1 MIRYFTT
8 HPTAANILMAVFLVL
23 GVVALPS
30 LLRETFPRIEPRT
43 VQISVAD
50 PGATSGEVARSI
62 CRPIEEAL
70 EGIEN
75 LDEVI
80 CVARE
85 SLALTNVEMRQ
96 GAGFDQFV
104 TDVEAAIDAITEFPD
119 QAEAPV
125 LEQLGRVDPVA
136 SVALTAGP
144 DVAAADLKALA
155 EDVRARMLRWGG
167 IPRVELEGF
176 SDHQIR
182 IEIPEASA
190 RQLGLSL
197 SDIAAIITRQNVDAP
212 VGEVVSPEGS
222 TLLRLTAERRSLVD
236 YQDLVIA
243 SSDAGGEVRLGDI
256 ATITDT
262 FSNAEV
268 LTTLNG
274 ERAALLSVSKTPSD
288 DTMRVMDAL
297 RAFLADEGPRLP
309 QGVALT
315 ITGDTSGV
323 LVDRLTMLARNAIAG
338 LVLVFAAMW
347 LFFGFRQAFWI
358 TAGLPVSFLGAIA
371 AMAALGYSLN
381 MLTMVGLLIVIGI
394 LMDDAIV
401 IGENIASQR
410 ARGLSPID
418 ASVAG
423 VSQVAPGVL
432 ASFATTTIVFGSIA
446 FLEGNIGELLR
457 VIPVVMILVLAVS
470 LVEAFLILPAHLSHI
485 GGPGGSQP
493 RLADRWLDRV
503 RSGVVGPLV
512 GTVVTHRYLTVGL
525 TLFVFLSSLAMLLGG
540 VLKFQ
545 AFPEIDGDQVEARLE
560 LPAGASLE
568 DTRAEMA
575 YVLAALHRVDADLSP
590 RNPDGA
596 RLVQSVVVTY
606 SQNPDAGATGPHL
619 ATARIDLLPAETRG
633 VTLDELLSAWRE
645 AAPETPGMRRLS
657 LTEPSLGPAG
667 RAIELRLQHDDV
679 AVLEAAS
686 DELQAWLLRYRGT
699 FNIMDDLQIGRPE
712 LRVTLRDGAHSLGFD
727 ARAVADQLRAGFL
740 GVEADEVR
748 IDGEAYQIDLRLSA
762 FDRETL
768 GDVEQFTLT
777 SPTGARVPFGVV
789 ADVSTGRE
797 YESLRRIGGIPTVT
811 VTGDVDTTVANA
823 DEVVRDTLSSKVPD
837 LMTRYPGLDIGVEGQ
852 NAEAATTQA
861 SMLRGLMLGLIGV
874 YLVLSFQLRSYVE
887 PIVVMSI
894 IPFALTGVVFG
905 HMALGLDL
913 TLPSMLG
920 FVSLAGIVVN
930 DSILLVNFIKS
941 EHEPGVT
948 RVAEAAVQAAKARF
962 RAILLTSVTTI
973 AGVLPLLTETSL
985 QAQVLIPLVAS
996 IAFGLLATTLLIL
1009 LVVPATYAILDD
1021 FGLADLTPDPTLA
1034 SPLQKAGRAAALN
1047 QG

>member
-1 MIRYFTT
+1 
-8 HPTAANILMAVFLVL
+8 
-23 GVVALPS
+23 
-30 LLRETFPRIEPRT
+30 
-43 VQISVAD
+43 
-50 PGATSGEVARSI
+50 
-62 CRPIEEAL
+62 
-70 EGIEN
+70 
-75 LDEVI
+75 
-80 CVARE
+80 
-85 SLALTNVEMRQ
+85 LT
-96 GAGFDQFV
+96 
-104 TDVEAAIDAITEFPD
+104 
-119 QAEAPV
+119 
-125 LEQLGRVDPVA
+125 
-136 SVALTAGP
+136 
-144 DVAAADLKALA
+144 
-155 EDVRARMLRWGG
+155 
-167 IPRVELEGF
+167 
-176 SDHQIR
+176 
-182 IEIPEASA
+182 
-190 RQLGLSL
+190 
-197 SDIAAIITRQNVDAP
+197 
-212 VGEVVSPEGS
+212 
-222 TLLRLTAERRSLVD
+222 D
-236 YQDLVIA
+236 YRNLVIA

-262 FSNAEV
+262 FSDAEV

-274 ERAALLSVSKTPSD
+274 ERAALLSISKTPSD
-288 DTMRVMDAL
+288 DTLRVMDAL
-297 RAFLADEGPRLP
+297 RAFLDDEGPRLP
-309 QGVALT
+309 EGVALT

-410 ARGLSPID
+410 ARGLSPVD
-418 ASVAG
+418 ASVTG

-432 ASFATTTIVFGSIA
+432 ASFATTTIVFGSLA
-446 FLEGNIGELLR
+446 FLQGNIGELLR

-470 LVEAFLILPAHLSHI
+470 LVEAFLILPAHLSHD

-512 GTVVTHRYLTVGL
+512 GTVVKHRYLTLGL

-568 DTRAEMA
+568 DTQAEMA
-575 YVLAALHRVDADLSP
+575 YVLAALDRVDAELSP

-596 RLVQSVVVTY
+596 RLVQRVVVTY

-633 VTLDELLSAWRE
+633 VTLDALLSAWRD

-699 FNIMDDLQIGRPE
+699 FNITDDLQIGRPE
-712 LRVTLRDGAHSLGFD
+712 LRVTLRDDAHSLGFD

-748 IDGEAYQIDLRLSA
+748 IGGEAYQIDLRLSS

-797 YESLRRIGGIPTVT
+797 YESLRRIDGVPTVT
-811 VTGDVDTTVANA
+811 VTGDVDTTIANA
-823 DEVVRDTLSSKVPD
+823 DEIVRDTLSSQGARPHGPI
-837 LMTRYPGLDIGVEGQ
+837 PGPGHRGRGPERRGRNDAGVDAPG
-852 NAEAATTQA
+852 AA
-861 SMLRGLMLGLIGV
+861 LGLIGV

-905 HMALGLDL
+905 HLALGLDL

-1034 SPLQKAGRAAALN
+1034 PPVREAGHAGALD
-1047 QG
+1047 QS

>member
-1 MIRYFTT
+1 MIRFFTT

-23 GVVALPS
+23 GVVSLPS

-43 VQISVAD
+43 VQITVAN
-50 PGATSGEVARSI
+50 PGATSGDVARSI

-70 EGIEN
+70 EGTEN
-75 LDEVI
+75 LDEVV

-85 SLALTNVEMRQ
+85 SLALTTVEMRQ
-96 GAGFDQFV
+96 GADFDQFV
-104 TDVEAAIDAITEFPD
+104 TDVEAAVDAITDFPE
-119 QAEAPV
+119 QAETPV
-125 LEQLGRVDPVA
+125 LERLGRVDPVA
-136 SVALTAGP
+136 SVALTAGS

-155 EDVRARMLRWGG
+155 EDVRRRMLRWGG

-197 SDIAAIITRQNVDAP
+197 SDISGIIARQNVDAP

-222 TLLRLTAERRSLVD
+222 TLLRLTAERRSLAD
-236 YQDLVIA
+236 YRNLIIA
-243 SSDAGGEVRLGDI
+243 SSATGGEVRLGDI

-274 ERAALLSVSKTPSD
+274 ERAALLSISKTPSD
-288 DTMRVMDAL
+288 DTLRVMDAL
-297 RAFLADEGPRLP
+297 RAFLGDERPRLP
-309 QGVALT
+309 KGVELT

-323 LVDRLTMLARNAIAG
+323 LVDRLTMLTVNAIAG

-410 ARGLSPID
+410 ARGLSPVD

-432 ASFATTTIVFGSIA
+432 ASFATTTIVFASLA
-446 FLEGNIGELLR
+446 FLEGNLGELLR
-457 VIPVVMILVLAVS
+457 VIPVVMILVLAIS
-470 LVEAFLILPAHLSHI
+470 LVEAFLILPAHLSH
-485 GGPGGSQP
+485 GGTATRTQP

-512 GTVVTHRYLTVGL
+512 RIAVKHRYLTLGL

-568 DTRAEMA
+568 DTQAEMA
-575 YVLAALHRVDADLSP
+575 YVLAALDRVNAELSP
-590 RNPDGA
+590 GNPDGA
-596 RLVQSVVVTY
+596 SLVQGVVVTY
-606 SQNPDAGATGPHL
+606 SENPDAGSAGPHL

-633 VTLDELLSAWRE
+633 VTLDELLSAWRD
-645 AAPETPGMRRLS
+645 AAPKTPGMRRLS

-667 RAIELRLQHDDV
+667 RAIELRLQHDNV
-679 AVLEAAS
+679 EVLEAAS
-686 DELQAWLLRYRGT
+686 DELQAWLLRYLGT
-699 FNIMDDLQIGRPE
+699 FNITDDLQIGRPE
-712 LRVTLRDGAHSLGFD
+712 LRVTLRDDAHSLGFD

-748 IDGEAYQIDLRLSA
+748 IGGEGYQIDLRLSS

-777 SPTGARVPFGVV
+777 SPTGASVPFGVV
-789 ADVSTGRE
+789 AEVSSGRE
-797 YESLRRIGGIPTVT
+797 YESLRRIDGIPTVT

-823 DEVVRDTLSSKVPD
+823 DEIVRDTLSSKVPD
-837 LMTRYPGLDIGVEGQ
+837 LLAQYPGLDIGVEGQ
-852 NAEAATTQA
+852 NAEAGTTQA
-861 SMLRGLMLGLIGV
+861 SMLRGLALGLIGV
-874 YLVLSFQLRSYVE
+874 YLVLCFQLRSYVE

-894 IPFALTGVVFG
+894 IPFAFTGVAFG
-905 HMALGLDL
+905 HLALGLDL

-941 EHEPGVT
+941 EQEPGVT
-948 RVAEAAVQAAKARF
+948 RVAEAAEQAARARF

-985 QAQVLIPLVAS
+985 QAQVLVPLVAS

-1009 LVVPATYAILDD
+1009 LVVPAAYAILDD
-1021 FGLADLTPDPTLA
+1021 FRVADLTSDPVPLPTLREPG
-1034 SPLQKAGRAAALN
+1034 SAGALYH
-1047 QG
+1047 